1 MTTLLTG
8 FNTFGTKLGEEFS
21 KDFFPL
27 RLIEGLECASFS
39 IRITCSILS
48 KSVASSDSG
57 EGLAVSTTFDGVGE
71 KGIWLLSN
79 ASMPSCT
86 IKGFLAV

>member
-27 RLIEGLECASFS
+27 RLIEGLVCASLS
-39 IRITCSILS
+39 MRITCSILS
-48 KSVASSDSG
+48 KRVASSSDSG
-57 EGLAVSTTFDGVGE
+57 EGVAVSTTFDGVGE
-71 KGIWLLSN
+71 KGMWLLSN
-79 ASMPSCT
+79 ASMPS
-86 IKGFLAV
+86 